1 VLKDI
6 SGISGVYYDWK
17 IKEFPDMKFDS
28 TRQIGVIAQELE
40 KVYPELVNTDFKG
53 YKTVDYPKLGPILLQ
68 AIKEQQSIIEMQNT
82 KINQLEKFKSSTEN
96 ELERLK
102 SALISLEE
110 RVNGKASSK

>member
-1 VLKDI
+1 
-6 SGISGVYYDWK
+6 
-17 IKEFPDMKFDS
+17 
-28 TRQIGVIAQELE
+28 
-40 KVYPELVNTDFKG
+40 
-53 YKTVDYPKLGPILLQ
+53 VDYPKLGPILLQ